1 MPVRVISRG
10 AIVDFSRKHPDA
22 YVPLMNWYRITKR
35 AEWEN
40 LADVR
45 GDFGHAD
52 VLGRRT
58 VFNIKGNTYR
68 LIARVNYR
76 TGRVF
81 ILRILPHEEYA
92 KGAWK
97 A

>member
-1 MPVRVISRG
+1 MRVISRG
-10 AIVDFSRKHPDA
+10 AIVDFSRKHTDA
-22 YVPLMNWYRITKR
+22 YVSLMNWYRITKR
-35 AEWEN
+35 AEWES

-45 GDFGHAD
+45 RDFSHAD
-52 VLGRRT
+52 VVGRRT
-58 VFNIKGNTYR
+58 VFNIKGNKYR

-76 TGRVF
+76 TQRVF
-81 ILRILPHEEYA
+81 ILRILTHEEYA